1 MDQRDIGN
9 DTMTYQ
15 SQDMQSE
22 LPCFPI
28 LTCIDRARGDL
39 FPPFAADQNAPLL
52 EQRARVLTARHWSDL
67 TWLTG
72 RVPAL
77 AFRFVCEELERE
89 RRTLANDRANIIG
102 SAA

>member
-1 MDQRDIGN
+1 MNQRDIGN
-9 DTMTYQ
+9 NTAFE
-15 SQDMQSE
+15 SQDMQPE
-22 LPCFPI
+22 RPYFPI
-28 LTCIDRARGDL
+28 LTCIDQARGDL
-39 FPPFAADQNAPLL
+39 FPPFADDQNAPLL

-89 RRTLANDRANIIG
+89 RRTLAKDRANAIG

>member
-1 MDQRDIGN
+1 MNQRDIAN
-9 DTMTYQ
+9 DTATYP
-15 SQDMQSE
+15 SQDMQPE
-22 LPCFPI
+22 LPYFPV

-39 FPPFAADQNAPLL
+39 FPPFADDPNAPLL

-89 RRTLANDRANIIG
+89 RRTLARDRANITG